1 MFFILFRSVKSLSGL
16 LVFFARTVRGGGM
29 YRINSGFLVQLVN
42 ALEGEGLD
50 SARLCQEAGIN
61 LALLRQPDSFV
72 RRASL
77 YRLMAL
83 AQSES
88 NDPDIGLRT
97 YRYVLPGAFQ
107 LLGYIMMSSQNLNEA
122 LSAMARYLPLL
133 GTGIKCGLSQEEG
146 GQRFWGIEEPEE
158 LLKPRSFEDAGL
170 AVMLGFCRWLTGGSL
185 PGLQEI
191 AFTYPEPLDTT
202 EHQRLFGCALRFGEP
217 RFSILFDQQDLLRPL
232 STANETLALLHG
244 NFADHR
250 MEQLRE
256 ATYSSR
262 TRTWLIENFSL
273 GDQDMASV
281 AMGIGVS
288 PRALQRGLVRE
299 KTSFREV
306 LDGARRQLADY
317 YLRHTPYS
325 QVRVGELL
333 GFKEPSS
340 FHKACLRWFGTTPG
354 RYRNS
359 LNELAR

>member
-1 MFFILFRSVKSLSGL
+1 
-16 LVFFARTVRGGGM
+16 M

-42 ALEGEGLD
+42 VLEGEGLD
-50 SARLCQEAGIN
+50 SARLCEEAGIN
-61 LALLRQPDSFV
+61 LALLRKPDSFV

-88 NDPDIGLRT
+88 NDPDIGLRA
-97 YRYVLPGAFQ
+97 YRYLMPGGFQ
-107 LLGYIMMSSQNLNEA
+107 LVGYTMMSSPNLSEA
-122 LSAMARYLPLL
+122 LSSMARYLPLL
-133 GTGIKCGLSQEEG
+133 GTGIKGGFLQEKRG
-146 GQRFWGIEEPEE
+146 GRFWVTEEPEV
-158 LLKPRSFEDAGL
+158 LLKPRSFEDAAL
-170 AVMLGFCRWLTGGSL
+170 AVILAFCRWLTGGSL

-191 AFTYPEPLDTT
+191 EFTYPEPADMT
-202 EHQRLFGCALRFGEP
+202 EHQRLFGCTLRFGEP
-217 RFSILFDQQDLLRPL
+217 RVSILFDQQALLRPL
-232 STANETLALLHG
+232 STANEALALLHG
-244 NFADHR
+244 NYADHR
-250 MEQLRE
+250 MEQLHE
-256 ATYSSR
+256 VAYSSR

-288 PRALQRGLVRE
+288 PRALQRGLARE
-299 KTSFREV
+299 KTSFRDV

-317 YLRHTPYS
+317 YLRYTPYS

-359 LNELAR
+359 LYELAR